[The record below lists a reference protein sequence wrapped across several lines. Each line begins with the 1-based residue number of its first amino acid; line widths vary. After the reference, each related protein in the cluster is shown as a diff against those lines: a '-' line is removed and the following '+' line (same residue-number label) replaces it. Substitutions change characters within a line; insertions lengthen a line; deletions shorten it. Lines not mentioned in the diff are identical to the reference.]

1 MENEKRYMEN
11 GKCSAPATC
20 SCHLLLPPGSPGDFA
35 RFTFGDIPLA
45 GIFEPKIA
53 MVSWRHAICQL
64 RKSEIY
70 DFTSEEAHELISIE
84 RILCPVPLPAEL
96 DGALRYATTLAGAYE
111 ADLLL
116 CHCAGTP
123 AVFTSADTATDRGR
137 HAEVKKTVADAMA
150 RLIGSFGPAKLRF
163 EVVVAD
169 GGEDV
174 GEKIVRAARE
184 RQADLIVMR
193 ARRSHV
199 AALLGSTAEQ
209 VSRTASCPILVV
221 HEEENTKPSPN
232 GQARFSRIL
241 VSHDFSGSSEVAL
254 SYALS
259 IAQKFRAD
267 LHLLHVLPESEQ
279 DEPEIAP
286 NEFNIER
293 AYQRAVRR
301 LQSAVPEEIYKR
313 LSVTNV
319 VRWGKPYREI
329 LAYAREQDVDLV
341 CMGALGRDFGQQAL
355 FGSNVDRVLRQVSCP
370 TLVARPLQTALP
382 ALFGSLVARPKLKL
396 GS

>member
-1 MENEKRYMEN
+1 M
-11 GKCSAPATC
+11 
-20 SCHLLLPPGSPGDFA
+20 
-35 RFTFGDIPLA
+35 
-45 GIFEPKIA
+45 
-53 MVSWRHAICQL
+53 
-64 RKSEIY
+64 
-70 DFTSEEAHELISIE
+70 ISIE
-84 RILCPVPLPAEL
+84 RVLCPVTLPAEL
-96 DGALRYATTLAGAYE
+96 DGALRYATSLARAYD

-123 AVFTSADTATDRGR
+123 ALFTSADTAADGGR
-137 HAEVKKTVADAMA
+137 NVEVKKTVADAMA
-150 RLIGSFGPAKLRF
+150 RVIGSSRPARLRF
-163 EVVVAD
+163 EVIVAD

-193 ARRSHV
+193 ASRSHA

-221 HEEENTKPSPN
+221 HEDDNSKPSPN
-232 GQARFSRIL
+232 GRAGFSRIL
-241 VSHDFSGSSEVAL
+241 VSHDFSGSSEAAL

-259 IAQKFRAD
+259 IGQKFRAG
-267 LHLLHVLPESEQ
+267 LHLLHVLPEPEE

-301 LQSAVPEEIYKR
+301 LHSSVPEELYTR

-370 TLVARPLQTALP
+370 TLVARPLQNALS
-382 ALFGSLVARPKLKL
+382 ALFGSLKLKL
-396 GS
+396 VS